1 MAEKA
6 FFGAT
11 KSEVSR
17 MKNEVMKDYGLGKAK
32 PKRKSSRKKRGGS
45 DG

>member
-11 KSEVSR
+11 KSEVKR
-17 MKNEVMKDYGLGKAK
+17 FKNEVYKDYGLAK
-32 PKRKSSRKKRGGS
+32 TSKKRKKSHKRR
-45 DG
+45 